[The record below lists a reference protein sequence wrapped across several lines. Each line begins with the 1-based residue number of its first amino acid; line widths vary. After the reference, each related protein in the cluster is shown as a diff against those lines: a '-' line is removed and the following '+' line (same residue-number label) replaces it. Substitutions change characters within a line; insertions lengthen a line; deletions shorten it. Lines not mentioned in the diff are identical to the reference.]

1 MAETVEQVEAPMP
14 VQGGIIWLECIK
26 AEVVHKLQEV
36 QIIQMDKLDSD
47 G

>member
-1 MAETVEQVEAPMP
+1 MVEMEELVEVPML
-14 VQGGIIWLECIK
+14 VQGGTTWLEYIK